1 MSPQNTI
8 YIAEP
13 IFSAKL
19 QRFDSNA
26 SFPPIKKIGITTDDP
41 ERREKELL
49 GTVSPAKIKIV
60 KAWTGLDARAIES
73 FIHRFLDNLRL
84 DGEYFWDGNETL
96 VDSLTEFIEEY
107 HSDATEI
114 TLQEAA
120 DVTAAS
126 NADNKKQSERIVLE
140 VVPRLNRLKITHNIA
155 RNGKVV
161 RFTLGD
167 YNKLTIGAKTNG
179 RYTFT
184 VFSRTR
190 STDQALSDFPGSQGI
205 AAHGSEESPR
215 RARIPMADLD
225 DIFASLKYFV
235 DHHP

>member
-1 MSPQNTI
+1 MIDAEWESIVSTQNTI

-13 IFSAKL
+13 IFSEKL

-49 GTVSPAKIKIV
+49 GTISPAKIKIV

-96 VDSLTEFIEEY
+96 VESLTEFIEEY
-107 HSDATEI
+107 HSEATEV

-120 DVTAAS
+120 DVT
-126 NADNKKQSERIVLE
+126 
-140 VVPRLNRLKITHNIA
+140 
-155 RNGKVV
+155 
-161 RFTLGD
+161 
-167 YNKLTIGAKTNG
+167 
-179 RYTFT
+179 
-184 VFSRTR
+184 
-190 STDQALSDFPGSQGI
+190 
-205 AAHGSEESPR
+205 
-215 RARIPMADLD
+215 
-225 DIFASLKYFV
+225 
-235 DHHP
+235 